1 MRNRFFFIIFVTII
15 LAAVSFNGVTTYF
28 FRNERI
34 HLIDHQIEKVANA
47 LIASADF
54 KANLTVPSS
63 QLDALITEILG
74 PNRIGKVYILRDH
87 TGAIIYESFNVAL
100 LQTALPIE
108 PAWLTVG
115 AREQYVRI
123 FNAPVGDDRIL
134 QVGMVLDNNFVNW
147 RIFDARTLGLIFLLV
162 IGLFGISAALTLVLM
177 SPIRI
182 LNDHLTTAT
191 SDLKNLKDVDR
202 LPDELL
208 KLRTSFWAGADE
220 FSSLI
225 TTVQK
230 LIDRINRNYKLT
242 RSWTLQMAHELKT
255 PLAIIRSETE
265 SRAKILPQDY
275 APAILREIDSTT
287 DTITQFLSWAELE
300 NSHPHKTLHMLR
312 MSTVIQ
318 NACDRIAKLGY
329 QHIDVTVAKDFSVAA
344 SAGHLDQLV
353 TNLLTNAV
361 KFSPPD
367 KPISVTIGC
376 LILKISDKGSGI
388 DEGILERI
396 GEPFNI
402 GATKSHTGLK
412 GTGLGLAWVS
422 TVAKLYDWKLDI
434 DSSPRGT
441 TVTITFPEL

>member
-1 MRNRFFFIIFVTII
+1 M
-15 LAAVSFNGVTTYF
+15 AAVSFNGVTTYF

-34 HLIDHQIEKVANA
+34 HLIDYQIQRVADT
-47 LIASADF
+47 LMHSEDF
-54 KANLTVPSS
+54 KNNLSMPSE
-63 QLDALITEILG
+63 QLDHVITDILG
-74 PNRIGKVYILRDH
+74 PGRIGKVYILRDLSG
-87 TGAIIYESFNVAL
+87 TIIYESFNVAL
-100 LQTALPIE
+100 LQTPLPID
-108 PAWLTVG
+108 PPWLTVG
-115 AREQYVRI
+115 ARDQYVRI
-123 FNAPVGDDRIL
+123 FNAHVSNDRIL

-202 LPDELL
+202 LPEELL
-208 KLRTSFWAGADE
+208 KLRTNFWAKADE

-225 TTVQK
+225 ATVQK

-265 SRAKILPQDY
+265 SRAAILPKDFT
-275 APAILREIDSTT
+275 PTILKEIDWTS

-300 NSHPHKTLHMLR
+300 NSHPHKTLHILR
-312 MSTVIQ
+312 MSTVVQ
-318 NACDRIAKLGY
+318 NACDRIAKLGPNRVD
-329 QHIDVTVAKDFSVAA
+329 ITLVKDFSVAA

-353 TNLLTNAV
+353 TNLLTNAF
-361 KFSPPD
+361 KFSPTE
-367 KPISVTIGC
+367 KPIRVTIGSQK
-376 LILKISDKGSGI
+376 LVISDEGPGI

-402 GATKSHTGLK
+402 GLNKSHTGLK

-422 TVAKLYDWKLDI
+422 TVSKLYDWKLKI
-434 DSSPRGT
+434 DSKPGSGT
-441 TVTITFPEL
+441 SITITFPEL